1 MKIAFEKYKRVF
13 AFGCSFTEYSYPTW
27 ADIIAIEMP
36 DAEIYNL
43 AKRAGGNMLI
53 AARIAEA
60 NLRFDFCDTDL
71 VMVMYT
77 MSFREDRHL
86 NGSWKSVGNIY
97 EQSYYPMDK
106 FVLPYCQPV
115 GMLIRDSAIIE
126 LSSQYVRSLPCDNL
140 LLKAA
145 PVFAGSAAAP
155 NFQKEEN
162 KVTDL
167 YKKMFNRFPPTLCET
182 EFPDGLEPRLT
193 FTPEKKLRLDYHPL
207 PNRYRNYLLKI
218 GINLTERSEKY
229 VEEAMSKVNNAKVWK
244 DLTEDFPEILQ
255 RREYKKSLM
264 F

>member
-13 AFGCSFTEYSYPTW
+13 AFGCSFTDYFYPTW

-43 AKRAGGNMLI
+43 GEAGGGNMLI

-60 NLRFDFCDTDL
+60 NLRFNFCETDL

-77 MSFREDRHL
+77 TSFREDRHI
-86 NGSWKSVGNIY
+86 NGKWKALGNIY
-97 EQSYYPMDK
+97 NQSYYPMDK
-106 FVLPYCQPV
+106 FVIPYCQPV
-115 GMLIRDSAIIE
+115 GMLIRDLAVIE

-140 LLKAA
+140 LLKAL
-145 PVFAGSAAAP
+145 PVFDESSNAP
-155 NFQKEEN
+155 NFHAEEN

-167 YKKMFNRFPPTLCET
+167 YKKMMDSFPPTLIEV
-182 EFPDGLEPRLT
+182 EFPDGLEHRFIRAPD
-193 FTPEKKLRLDYHPL
+193 KKLRKDDHPL

-218 GINLTERSEKY
+218 GINLTDRSAKY
-229 VEEAMSKVNNAKVWK
+229 VEDAMNKINNFSK
-244 DLTEDFPEILQ
+244 DFPEIIQ
-255 RREYKKSLM
+255 RKKYKQSLM